1 MTNHTTKPKPKQ
13 DSNFSE
19 TKFGSR
25 AISEMNK
32 SRVITLPKVALSNL
46 CGSNDPCRLDVTL
59 VQKGK
64 QKFIKLTL
72 SQCEIGDTK

>member
-1 MTNHTTKPKPKQ
+1 MSNNKRKTKLQ
-13 DSNFSE
+13 SNSDSEFIE
-19 TKFGSR
+19 TKFESR
-25 AISEMNK
+25 AVSKMNK

-64 QKFIKLTL
+64 QKFIKLA
-72 SQCEIGDTK
+72 